1 MVTVLPMTDKTMKTT
16 TVQLPRELLKELQEI
31 ARIEG
36 RSLASQ
42 VRIFLGESVT
52 RKNTEATEVAQ

>member
-1 MVTVLPMTDKTMKTT
+1 MTDKTMKTT

-52 RKNTEATEVAQ
+52 RKNTDAELQ